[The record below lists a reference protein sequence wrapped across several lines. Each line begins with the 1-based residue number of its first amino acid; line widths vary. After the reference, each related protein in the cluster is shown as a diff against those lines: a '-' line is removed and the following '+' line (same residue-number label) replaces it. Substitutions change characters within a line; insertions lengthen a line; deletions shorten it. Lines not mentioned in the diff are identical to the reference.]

1 MDDLL
6 AHLLVPQANG
16 ALVPASSA
24 ASSEQTSF
32 DRNGQED
39 ILEQQ
44 PSLTKSTALGILK
57 RKLSGMSSPD
67 ATLDVV
73 PPPSAQYAQDVAMLG
88 SEAHAYAQDY
98 SNLQSLDDF
107 VSDNPFAP
115 KERKV
120 PARAVHVNPEY
131 SIKFNDLCV
140 KHFIVPAF
148 EYDMPHQQC
157 ETVSVQFGDRKV
169 DAIGPFAS
177 KKHAKEEVC
186 KLAWPQL
193 LEMDERLQNK
203 RKSSEPPQ
211 SCSGS
216 IDSQL
221 LAAENFIG
229 LLQGECIVRSAAKQ
243 KLPKLIIFEEY
254 TQANR
259 QGAPAYEDSRTIT
272 TPIRFACTVRIED
285 MPDTPLGSSTDFY
298 QSKQE
303 AKRAAAREAVLWL
316 RSQGKMRPAPP
327 SVNKRLKME
336 QPSAMESAPESTG
349 LTQLISNADL
359 NTCAK
364 TTSAARLHE
373 LAAVL
378 GFRPPIYE
386 SHPSVPPP
394 GKTLDAHEIN
404 GAFVDMHVRFSEQDV
419 QKDPRLAGPLGKV
432 EHIHGRKNAKEQCCR
447 EAVRILEQIQ
457 RERAT
462 EN

>member
-6 AHLLVPQANG
+6 SHLLVPQANG
-16 ALVPASSA
+16 TLVPASLA
-24 ASSEQTSF
+24 ASSGQTSF
-32 DRNGQED
+32 SPNGQEQH
-39 ILEQQ
+39 LEQR
-44 PSLTKSTALGILK
+44 PSLTTSAATGTLK
-57 RKLSGMSSPD
+57 RRLSGMSSPN
-67 ATLDVV
+67 AALDFV
-73 PPPSAQYAQDVAMLG
+73 PPPSAQYAQDAPLPG
-88 SEAHAYAQDY
+88 SEAHASFQDY

-107 VSDNPFAP
+107 VRENPFVP
-115 KERKV
+115 KEKRV
-120 PARAVHVNPEY
+120 PVRAVPVNPEY

-157 ETVSVQFGDRKV
+157 ETVTVQFGERKV
-169 DAIGPFAS
+169 DATGPFAS

-193 LEMDERLQNK
+193 LEMDEHLQNK
-203 RKSSEPPQ
+203 RKRPEPPH
-211 SCSGS
+211 SYSGGV
-216 IDSQL
+216 DSEL

-229 LLQGECIVRSAAKQ
+229 LLQ
-243 KLPKLIIFEEY
+243 EY

-259 QGAPAYEDSRTIT
+259 QGSPIYEDSRTIT

-285 MPDTPLGSSTDFY
+285 MPGMPLGCSTDFY

-327 SVNKRLKME
+327 SVNKRLKLD
-336 QPSAMESAPESTG
+336 QPSAMELSPESTG
-349 LTQLISNADL
+349 LTQLVSDADL
-359 NTCAK
+359 NPGAK
-364 TTSAARLHE
+364 TTSAARLRE

-394 GKTLDAHEIN
+394 GKTLDAHEMN
-404 GAFVDMHVRFSEQDV
+404 SAFVDMYVRFSDQDV
-419 QKDPRLAGPLGKV
+419 QKDSRLAGPLGKV
-432 EHIHGRKNAKEQCCR
+432 EHVHGRKTAKEQCCR
-447 EAVRILEQIQ
+447 EAVRILEEIQ
-457 RERAT
+457 RERAQ
-462 EN
+462 ES

>member
-6 AHLLVPQANG
+6 SHLLVPQANG
-16 ALVPASSA
+16 TLVPTSLA
-24 ASSEQTSF
+24 ASSEQASSSP
-32 DRNGQED
+32 NGQEQH
-39 ILEQQ
+39 LEQR
-44 PSLTKSTALGILK
+44 PSLTTSAAPGSLK
-57 RKLSGMSSPD
+57 RKLSGMSSPN
-67 ATLDVV
+67 ATLDFV
-73 PPPSAQYAQDVAMLG
+73 PPPSAQYAQDVPMPG
-88 SEAHAYAQDY
+88 SEAHASFQDY

-107 VSDNPFAP
+107 VRENPFAP
-115 KERKV
+115 KEKRV
-120 PARAVHVNPEY
+120 PARAVPVNPEY

-193 LEMDERLQNK
+193 LEMDEHLQNK
-203 RKSSEPPQ
+203 RKIPEPPH
-211 SCSGS
+211 SYPGG
-216 IDSQL
+216 IDGEL

-229 LLQGECIVRSAAKQ
+229 LLQ
-243 KLPKLIIFEEY
+243 EY

-259 QGAPAYEDSRTIT
+259 QGSPIYEDSRTIA

-285 MPDTPLGSSTDFY
+285 MLGTPLGSSTDFY

-327 SVNKRLKME
+327 SVSKRLKLD
-336 QPSAMESAPESTG
+336 QPSAMELPTESTG
-349 LTQLISNADL
+349 LTQLVSDADL
-359 NTCAK
+359 NPGTK

-378 GFRPPIYE
+378 GFRSPIYE

-394 GKTLDAHEIN
+394 GKELDAHEMN
-404 GAFVDMHVRFSEQDV
+404 SAFVDMYVRFSDQDV
-419 QKDPRLAGPLGKV
+419 QKDSRLAGPLGKV
-432 EHIHGRKNAKEQCCR
+432 EHVHGRKTAKEQCCR
-447 EAVRILEQIQ
+447 EVVRILEEIQ
-457 RERAT
+457 RERAQ
-462 EN
+462 ES

>member
-1 MDDLL
+1 MDGLL
-6 AHLLVPQANG
+6 SHLLVPQANG
-16 ALVPASSA
+16 TLVPASLA

-32 DRNGQED
+32 SPNGQEQR
-39 ILEQQ
+39 LEQR
-44 PSLTKSTALGILK
+44 PSLTTSAAPGTLK
-57 RKLSGMSSPD
+57 RKRSGMSSPN
-67 ATLDVV
+67 AALDFV
-73 PPPSAQYAQDVAMLG
+73 PPPSAQYAQDVPMAG
-88 SEAHAYAQDY
+88 SEAHASVQDY

-107 VSDNPFAP
+107 MRENPFAP
-115 KERKV
+115 KEKRI
-120 PARAVHVNPEY
+120 PARAVPVNPEY

-157 ETVSVQFGDRKV
+157 ETVTVQFGDRKV
-169 DAIGPFAS
+169 DATGPFAS

-193 LEMDERLQNK
+193 LEMDEHLQNK
-203 RKSSEPPQ
+203 RKRPEPSQSYSS
-211 SCSGS
+211 G
-216 IDSQL
+216 IDSEL

-229 LLQGECIVRSAAKQ
+229 LLQ
-243 KLPKLIIFEEY
+243 EY

-259 QGAPAYEDSRTIT
+259 QVSPIYEDSRTIT

-285 MPDTPLGSSTDFY
+285 MPETPLGSSTDLY

-327 SVNKRLKME
+327 SVNKRLKLD
-336 QPSAMESAPESTG
+336 QPSAMELSAESTG
-349 LTQLISNADL
+349 LTQLVSDADFNL
-359 NTCAK
+359 GAK

-394 GKTLDAHEIN
+394 SKALDAHEMN
-404 GAFVDMHVRFSEQDV
+404 SAFVDMYVRFSDQDV
-419 QKDPRLAGPLGKV
+419 QKDSRLAGPLGKV
-432 EHIHGRKNAKEQCCR
+432 EHVHGRKTAKEQCCR

-457 RERAT
+457 RERAQ
-462 EN
+462 ES

>member
-6 AHLLVPQANG
+6 SHLLVPQANG
-16 ALVPASSA
+16 TLVPASLA
-24 ASSEQTSF
+24 ASSEQTSSGP
-32 DRNGQED
+32 NGQEEH
-39 ILEQQ
+39 LEQQ
-44 PSLTKSTALGILK
+44 PSLTTSAAPGTLK
-57 RKLSGMSSPD
+57 RKLSGMSSPN
-67 ATLDVV
+67 ATLDFV
-73 PPPSAQYAQDVAMLG
+73 PPPSAQYAQDVPMPG
-88 SEAHAYAQDY
+88 SEAHVYSQDY
-98 SNLQSLDDF
+98 SNLKSLDDF
-107 VSDNPFAP
+107 VRENPFAP
-115 KERKV
+115 KEKRV
-120 PARAVHVNPEY
+120 PARAVPVNPEY

-157 ETVSVQFGDRKV
+157 ETVTVQFGDRKV
-169 DAIGPFAS
+169 DAMGPFAS

-193 LEMDERLQNK
+193 LEMDEHLQNK
-203 RKSSEPPQ
+203 RKRPEPPQ
-211 SCSGS
+211 SYSGG
-216 IDSQL
+216 IDSEL

-229 LLQGECIVRSAAKQ
+229 LLQGKCVVHNAADYKV
-243 KLPKLIIFEEY
+243 PKLIRLEEY

-259 QGAPAYEDSRTIT
+259 QGSPIYEDSRTIT

-285 MPDTPLGSSTDFY
+285 MPGMPLGSSTDFY

-327 SVNKRLKME
+327 SVNKRLKLD
-336 QPSAMESAPESTG
+336 QPSAMEVPPESTG
-349 LTQLISNADL
+349 LTQLVSDADL
-359 NTCAK
+359 NPGAK

-394 GKTLDAHEIN
+394 GKALDAHEMN
-404 GAFVDMHVRFSEQDV
+404 SAFVDMYVRFSDQDV
-419 QKDPRLAGPLGKV
+419 QKDSRLAGPLGKV
-432 EHIHGRKNAKEQCCR
+432 EHVHGRKNAKEQCCR

-457 RERAT
+457 RERAQ
-462 EN
+462 ES

>member
-1 MDDLL
+1 M
-6 AHLLVPQANG
+6 P
-16 ALVPASSA
+16 
-24 ASSEQTSF
+24 
-32 DRNGQED
+32 
-39 ILEQQ
+39 
-44 PSLTKSTALGILK
+44 
-57 RKLSGMSSPD
+57 
-67 ATLDVV
+67 
-73 PPPSAQYAQDVAMLG
+73 G
-88 SEAHAYAQDY
+88 SEAYASVQDY

-107 VSDNPFAP
+107 IRENPFAP
-115 KERKV
+115 KEKRV
-120 PARAVHVNPEY
+120 PARAVPVNPEY

-148 EYDMPHQQC
+148 EHDMPHQQC
-157 ETVSVQFGDRKV
+157 DTVTVQFGDRKV

-193 LEMDERLQNK
+193 LEMDDHLQNK
-203 RKSSEPPQ
+203 RKKPEPSQ
-211 SCSGS
+211 SFSGG
-216 IDSQL
+216 IDSEL

-229 LLQGECIVRSAAKQ
+229 LLQ
-243 KLPKLIIFEEY
+243 EY

-259 QGAPAYEDSRTIT
+259 QGSPIYEDSRTIT

-285 MPDTPLGSSTDFY
+285 MPGTPLGSSTDFY

-327 SVNKRLKME
+327 SVNKRLKLD
-336 QPSAMESAPESTG
+336 QPSAMELSAESTG
-349 LTQLISNADL
+349 LTQLVSYDGL
-359 NTCAK
+359 DPGAK

-394 GKTLDAHEIN
+394 GKTLDAHEMN
-404 GAFVDMHVRFSEQDV
+404 SAFVDMYVRFSNQDV
-419 QKDPRLAGPLGKV
+419 QKDSRLAGPLGKV
-432 EHIHGRKNAKEQCCR
+432 EHVHGRKTAKEQCCR
-447 EAVRILEQIQ
+447 EAVRILEEIQ
-457 RERAT
+457 RERAQ
-462 EN
+462 ES

>member
-6 AHLLVPQANG
+6 SLLIVPQANG
-16 ALVPASSA
+16 TLVPASLA

-32 DRNGQED
+32 SPNGQGQH
-39 ILEQQ
+39 LEQR
-44 PSLTKSTALGILK
+44 PSLTTSAAPGSLK
-57 RKLSGMSSPD
+57 RRLSGMSSPD
-67 ATLDVV
+67 ATLDFV
-73 PPPSAQYAQDVAMLG
+73 PSPSAQYAQDIPMLG
-88 SEAHAYAQDY
+88 SEAHASFQDY

-107 VSDNPFAP
+107 VRENPFAP
-115 KERKV
+115 KGKRV
-120 PARAVHVNPEY
+120 PARAVPVNPEY

-177 KKHAKEEVC
+177 KKHAKEKVC

-193 LEMDERLQNK
+193 LEMDEHLQNK
-203 RKSSEPPQ
+203 RKRPEPPQ
-211 SCSGS
+211 SGSGGIAS
-216 IDSQL
+216 EL
-221 LAAENFIG
+221 LTAENFIG
-229 LLQGECIVRSAAKQ
+229 LLQ
-243 KLPKLIIFEEY
+243 EY

-259 QGAPAYEDSRTIT
+259 QGSAVYEDSRTIT
-272 TPIRFACTVRIED
+272 TPIRFLCTVRIED
-285 MPDTPLGSSTDFY
+285 MLGMPLGSSTDFY

-327 SVNKRLKME
+327 SVNKRLKLD
-336 QPSAMESAPESTG
+336 QPSAMELSHESTS
-349 LTQLISNADL
+349 LTQLVSDADL
-359 NTCAK
+359 DPGAK

-378 GFRPPIYE
+378 GFRSPIYE

-394 GKTLDAHEIN
+394 GKTLAAHEMSS
-404 GAFVDMHVRFSEQDV
+404 AFVDMYVRFSDQDV
-419 QKDPRLAGPLGKV
+419 QKESRLAGPLGKV
-432 EHIHGRKNAKEQCCR
+432 EHVHGRKNAKEQCCR
-447 EAVRILEQIQ
+447 EAVRILEEIQ
-457 RERAT
+457 RERAQ
-462 EN
+462 ES

>member
-16 ALVPASSA
+16 TLVPASSA

-32 DRNGQED
+32 DRNGQEE
-39 ILEQQ
+39 ILEQR
-44 PSLTKSTALGILK
+44 PPLTTSAAPATPK
-57 RKLSGMSSPD
+57 RKSSGMSSPN

-73 PPPSAQYAQDVAMLG
+73 PSPSAQYAQDIAMLG

-98 SNLQSLDDF
+98 SNLQSLEDF
-107 VSDNPFAP
+107 VSENPFAP

-120 PARAVHVNPEY
+120 SARAVQVNPEY
-131 SIKFNDLCV
+131 SIKFNNLCV

-157 ETVSVQFGDRKV
+157 ETVSVQFGDREV

-203 RKSSEPPQ
+203 RKSSEPAQ

-216 IDSQL
+216 IDNQL

-229 LLQGECIVRSAAKQ
+229 LLQ
-243 KLPKLIIFEEY
+243 EY

-285 MPDTPLGSSTDFY
+285 KPDTPLGSSNDFY

-303 AKRAAAREAVLWL
+303 AKRA
-316 RSQGKMRPAPP
+316 
-327 SVNKRLKME
+327 
-336 QPSAMESAPESTG
+336 
-349 LTQLISNADL
+349 
-359 NTCAK
+359 
-364 TTSAARLHE
+364 
-373 LAAVL
+373 
-378 GFRPPIYE
+378 
-386 SHPSVPPP
+386 
-394 GKTLDAHEIN
+394 
-404 GAFVDMHVRFSEQDV
+404 
-419 QKDPRLAGPLGKV
+419 
-432 EHIHGRKNAKEQCCR
+432 
-447 EAVRILEQIQ
+447 
-457 RERAT
+457 
-462 EN
+462 

>member
-1 MDDLL
+1 MDYLL

-16 ALVPASSA
+16 PLVPASSA
-24 ASSEQTSF
+24 AFSEQIF
-32 DRNGQED
+32 LGQNGQQENP
-39 ILEQQ
+39 EQQ
-44 PSLTKSTALGILK
+44 PSLTTSAASGTLK
-57 RKLSGMSSPD
+57 RKSSAMSPPS
-67 ATLDVV
+67 ATLDFV
-73 PPPSAQYAQDVAMLG
+73 PPPSAQYAQDIAMLG
-88 SEAHAYAQDY
+88 SEAHAYSQDY

-107 VSDNPFAP
+107 VRENPFAP
-115 KERKV
+115 KEKRA
-120 PARAVHVNPEY
+120 PLRAVPVSPEF

-140 KHFIVPAF
+140 KHFLVPSF

-157 ETVSVQFGDRKV
+157 EMVTVQFGDRRV
-169 DAIGPFAS
+169 DATGPFAS

-193 LEMDERLQNK
+193 LEMDECLQNK
-203 RKSSEPPQ
+203 RKRPELPQTYSS
-211 SCSGS
+211 G
-216 IDSQL
+216 IDSEL

-229 LLQGECIVRSAAKQ
+229 LLQ
-243 KLPKLIIFEEY
+243 EY

-259 QGAPAYEDSRTIT
+259 QRSPAYEDSQTIT
-272 TPIRFACTVRIED
+272 TPIRFACTVRIEE

-327 SVNKRLKME
+327 SVNKRLKLE
-336 QPSAMESAPESTG
+336 QPSAMELAPESTG
-349 LTQLISNADL
+349 LTQLVNDADL
-359 NTCAK
+359 NSGAK

-373 LAAVL
+373 LTAVL

-394 GKTLDAHEIN
+394 GKPLDAHEIN
-404 GAFVDMHVRFSEQDV
+404 GVFIDMHLRFSDQDV
-419 QKDPRLAGPLGKV
+419 QKDSRLAGPLGKV
-432 EHIHGRKNAKEQCCR
+432 EHVHGRKNAKEQCCR

-457 RERAT
+457 RERAH
-462 EN
+462 EQ

>member
-229 LLQGECIVRSAAKQ
+229 LLQ
-243 KLPKLIIFEEY
+243 EY

-349 LTQLISNADL
+349 LTQLVSNADL

-404 GAFVDMHVRFSEQDV
+404 GAFVDMHVRFSEQDE